1 MKRKKI
7 RISILCYLALS
18 SLLYLLTGC
27 KGICIEYIDNLG
39 KTEPVFEIKQVR
51 KDQNNNII
59 YKGNLLRRSL
69 NHFHSKEDIG
79 IRYLVLNAPYVE
91 DKIRKRII
99 EYGKSEDRQV
109 QLDSEIKYFPH
120 KEEEAGKLNDW
131 YFYPSD
137 LINKIEY
144 PAPPSYL
151 TESKKNKTF
160 KYKYCEFQMP
170 YKVDNEIFYIDRD
183 GAFYARDYIYQEK
196 WAYPLKV
203 LFIPAI
209 VLDVI
214 TFPLQVLR
222 IGIMLGSTH

>member
-151 TESKKNKTF
+151 TESKKIKHSNTNIANFRCRIKLIMRYF
-160 KYKYCEFQMP
+160 ILIEMGLFMH
-170 YKVDNEIFYIDRD
+170 VIIFTKKNGHI
-183 GAFYARDYIYQEK
+183 
-196 WAYPLKV
+196 L
-203 LFIPAI
+203 
-209 VLDVI
+209 
-214 TFPLQVLR
+214 
-222 IGIMLGSTH
+222 